1 MPKKRKV
8 YGSFWLEPEGNF
20 FGLKINGRKKFVR
33 SVDDLLDEIGRELRR
48 VLRW

>member
-8 YGSFWLEPEGNF
+8 YGSFWLEPDGNF

-33 SVDDLLDEIGRELRR
+33 SVDALLDEIGRELRR